1 MYQIILIP
9 VKTSDPKSEQY
20 HIDNITILLLEKTIA
35 DYKERYEIEIATI
48 DTMQLLV
55 ELLNEENV
63 SNQEKYKS
71 EIKRIKYEYYMKQK
85 HLHRLM
91 EIKDHKIELLE

>member
-1 MYQIILIP
+1 MENKNRIIM
-9 VKTSDPKSEQY
+9 
-20 HIDNITILLLEKTIA
+20 LLEKSIA
-35 DYKERYEIEIATI
+35 DYKEKYKIEMVTVDTI
-48 DTMQLLV
+48 QLLV
-55 ELLNEENV
+55 ESLNEEHV